1 MPYNKM
7 IWSCRVEGALQPN
20 NKKAFT
26 LKRRCSMAIPKI
38 GEELAFFDVKGKK
51 KFKSKN
57 WKMVTK
63 KGRRFA
69 VAKAPSGIDAYR
81 ILGKA

>member
-1 MPYNKM
+1 MLAG
-7 IWSCRVEGALQPN
+7 RVHIIIMQSPDDLDAFIS
-20 NKKAFT
+20 KKQEVNH
-26 LKRRCSMAIPKI
+26 MAIPKI

-57 WKMVTK
+57 WKMVIK

-69 VAKAPSGIDAYR
+69 VAKAPSGIEAYR

>member
-1 MPYNKM
+1 MA
-7 IWSCRVEGALQPN
+7 EAL
-20 NKKAFT
+20 
-26 LKRRCSMAIPKI
+26 S
-38 GEELAFFDVKGKK
+38 FFDVKGKK
-51 KFKSKN
+51 KFTSSDYKI
-57 WKMVTK
+57 VTK